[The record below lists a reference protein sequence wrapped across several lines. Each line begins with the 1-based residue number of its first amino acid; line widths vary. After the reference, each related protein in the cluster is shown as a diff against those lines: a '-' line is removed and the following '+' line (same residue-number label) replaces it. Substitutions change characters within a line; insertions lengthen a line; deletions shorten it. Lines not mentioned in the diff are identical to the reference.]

1 MADLS
6 LYIHIPFCVRKCRYC
21 DFLSAPACETV
32 RKDYVKALI
41 NEIRSYGFETYGRE
55 IGTVFF
61 GGGTPSLLDVSDVSE
76 IFDALHEI
84 FDISENAEITMECNP
99 GTLTREKLLCYRE
112 HGVNRLSIGLQSTI
126 QKELSLLGR
135 IHTYDEF
142 LANYRLARELGF
154 TNINVDLM
162 NALPGQTADEW
173 EESLR
178 KVAELAPEHI
188 SAYSL
193 IIEEGTP
200 FFAQY
205 ADTGC
210 VDGLNI
216 PDEETDR
223 TMYRRTKEI
232 LAEYGFARYEI
243 SNYAKPGRFSR
254 HNMVYWTGGEY
265 IGLGLGASSFYKG
278 QRFRNNTELADYIS
292 YNSSYLGSV
301 SRERYEV
308 EDVDLKASM
317 EDFMIFGLRLMKG
330 VSKQEFASR
339 FGQSFESVFGDV
351 TKKFVSM
358 KLLADEG
365 GRVYLTEDGIDV
377 SNIIMEE
384 FLLD

>member
-21 DFLSAPACETV
+21 DFLSAPADETV
-32 RKDYVKALI
+32 RKDYVLALV
-41 NEIRSYGFETYGRE
+41 NEIKSYGFETYGRE

-61 GGGTPSLLDVSDVSE
+61 GGGTPSLLDVADVSA
-76 IFDALHEI
+76 IFEALCEV
-84 FDISENAEITMECNP
+84 FTISEDAEITMECNP
-99 GTLTREKLLCYRE
+99 GTISREKLLCYRE
-112 HGVNRLSIGLQSTI
+112 LGINRLSIGLQSTI
-126 QKELSLLGR
+126 ESELKLLGR
-135 IHTYDEF
+135 IHSFEDFTE
-142 LANYRLARELGF
+142 NYRLARELGF
-154 TNINVDLM
+154 SNINVDLM
-162 NALPGQTADEW
+162 SGLPGQTVSDW

-178 KVAELAPEHI
+178 KAAKLSPEHI

-205 ADTGC
+205 ADHGC

-223 TMYRRTKEI
+223 RMYRLTRQI
-232 LAEYGFARYEI
+232 LSEYGFSRYEI
-243 SNYAKPGRFSR
+243 SNYAKPGRESR

-265 IGLGLGASSFYKG
+265 LGLGLGASSFYKG
-278 QRFRNNTELADYIS
+278 RRYKNNPELRDYID
-292 YNSSYLGSV
+292 YNMSYLGSV
-301 SRERYEV
+301 VRERYE
-308 EDVDLKASM
+308 EEEVDKKAAM

-339 FGQSFESVFGDV
+339 FGQSFESVFGEV
-351 TKKFVSM
+351 TRKFVSM

-365 GRVYLTEDGIDV
+365 GRVFLTEDGIDV

-384 FLLD
+384 FLFD